1 MSILLTATTSC
12 VTPSERTSKACS
24 LVCPPDSKPDS
35 NEPIVAS
42 TTRTATSACG
52 KKTYRKKVIYQ
63 KVNILYN
70 YQKLGFFRQQ

>member
-1 MSILLTATTSC
+1 MATTSW

-42 TTRTATSACG
+42 TTRTATSAYERTIG
-52 KKTYRKKVIYQ
+52 QMYSKDDLKWS
-63 KVNILYN
+63 
-70 YQKLGFFRQQ
+70 